1 MVVSEVMI
9 IGRKRLRPASCI
21 ASNNG
26 TPALRNSLIASS
38 FRIESLITIPQVT
51 INPIA
56 DIKFSVCP
64 QIQSKSSANARSI
77 GISAKTS
84 KGCKKLSNCAA
95 RIKYI
100 NNSEINKITTSSS
113 NISLL
118 EKKLPE
124 NPVSQSFISSAVC
137 FTSFISLFPSCTP

>member
-1 MVVSEVMI
+1 MINKLTAVPIDIVPIIAIDNGFCNSEPISEEKSSGTIAKMVVSEVMI

-26 TPALRNSLIASS
+26 TPTLRNSLIASS

-64 QIQSKSSANARSI
+64 QMTTNH
-77 GISAKTS
+77 
-84 KGCKKLSNCAA
+84 
-95 RIKYI
+95 
-100 NNSEINKITTSSS
+100 ITQAMAITG
-113 NISLL
+113 
-118 EKKLPE
+118 
-124 NPVSQSFISSAVC
+124 V
-137 FTSFISLFPSCTP
+137 